1 MAIGSWGFLSKDAP
15 GQSPSE
21 RANLLTVVQQSP
33 AVFLELLLGLIVV
46 GLLIQLLRQR
56 KRLALLERGL
66 AVMEKQ
72 VRAQAVWIA
81 TLDQRMG
88 LAPPPDRPTPP
99 LPHPAQRAQPS
110 APPPPQPRWPAIT
123 EPLVATPAQRPPA
136 WRTVE
141 RLFSEH
147 WSGILGVVVLVAGVT
162 FLAINVALR
171 LGPLQRF
178 CVVTAVALALAAPS
192 ALVGR
197 RPPWR
202 DLATWMRSGGA
213 ALLLFACTAAGSFP
227 QLGLQWIHTP
237 WAALALLA
245 LGVAPN
251 LALATIAPTQTIA
264 SLHAVVNLV
273 PLAIAPQT
281 PLGLALATAVAL
293 VGGQLPRGRPWNRH
307 LLIVAW
313 SYAAFLG
320 HWVLQ
325 NGGPWA
331 TAPAS
336 AWSDPWLPA
345 VATLAALLVFGGG
358 ALRQQRAALVPA
370 HLQGL
375 PLALQLSDWG
385 ALALALLV
393 IPPQAGVRAGA
404 LALTALAL
412 LGLGW
417 RAKRLAVP
425 WLQRSNVLVAQTFAM
440 AAVASLHSILASG
453 PLLLFLLLVECALF
467 LLLGLREGDGPILRV
482 GWALTAVAGLLLTL
496 AVLPAEPTTL
506 SLTDRSSPMGLL
518 LGGTLLTTG
527 VQTLLRR
534 HDGVVPLP
542 PLLGWLVGAQAFTAT
557 VLTAAE
563 TSRPLMA
570 LGLLGGLLLVARRL
584 QPAGLLEGTAAAIGL
599 LQAIDWIWL
608 LARHPLA
615 VPTLALHLGSLAL
628 LAVALIRWAP
638 SGPFRLL
645 GIDGLGITAG
655 LGAFLSLDPIAPQLP
670 GVAWLMLSLL
680 GLEAAN
686 RSGRA
691 ATTHGLV
698 MAIGYGAAFTGSWL
712 LVIQQSPAI
721 LSLGWFNL
729 PGRLLIALL
738 AIAVALYWT
747 IFPAGPRLASLRLW
761 QRIQPCCLE
770 LALAGALLTILT
782 ELTVLWRPLV
792 WSLLA
797 LVPLAPPLR
806 RRFPIRL
813 QLYSVIL
820 YWVGVAG
827 VVAMLSTLSSPSPEW
842 WAQPTT
848 IGLLAIGVQTL
859 YVVAS
864 HRWLAL
870 EPLRQPGGLPLLSWL
885 GNRIADRPN
894 PWLYYPMFCAVA
906 VYLGVRYDRSLLTL
920 LWTAQAMAI
929 YGLSALL
936 RERSFRHLA
945 LLGLGGCLVRLL
957 AVDLAE
963 ADLGLRGLVF
973 VGVGLLMLGMN
984 ALANRFRNRFE

>member
-1 MAIGSWGFLSKDAP
+1 
-15 GQSPSE
+15 
-21 RANLLTVVQQSP
+21 
-33 AVFLELLLGLIVV
+33 VFLELLLALIMV

-56 KRLALLERGL
+56 QRLERLERSL
-66 AVMEKQ
+66 AAMEKHL
-72 VRAQAVWIA
+72 RAQSVWIE
-81 TLDQRMG
+81 TLDQRFG
-88 LAPPPDRPTPP
+88 LAPPPDRAPPRRPANPTPTPP
-99 LPHPAQRAQPS
+99 THQPQLPTAPRPQHVQPP
-110 APPPPQPRWPAIT
+110 APPQ
-123 EPLVATPAQRPPA
+123 VATPPQRPAA

-178 CVVTAVALALAAPS
+178 WVVTAVALALALPS

-202 DLATWMRSGGA
+202 NLTTWMRSGGA
-213 ALLLFACTAAGSFP
+213 ALLLFACTAAGAFP

-237 WAALALLA
+237 GAALALLA
-245 LGVAPN
+245 LGVVPN
-251 LALATIAPTQTIA
+251 LALAAIVRTQTIA
-264 SLHAVVNLV
+264 SLHVVVNLV

-293 VGGQLPRGRPWNRH
+293 VGAQLPMDRPWNRH
-307 LLIVAW
+307 RLIVTWA
-313 SYAAFLG
+313 YAPFLA

-331 TAPAS
+331 SAPAS
-336 AWSDPWLPA
+336 AWSVPWLPGL
-345 VATLAALLVFGGG
+345 ATLAAALVFGGG
-358 ALRQQRAALVPA
+358 ALRHQRAALVPA
-370 HLQGL
+370 RLEGM

-385 ALALALLV
+385 ALGFALLV
-393 IPPQAGVRAGA
+393 IPPQASVRAGA
-404 LALTALAL
+404 LALAALAL

-425 WLQRSNVLVAQTFAM
+425 WLQHSNVLVAQAFALT
-440 AAVASLHSILASG
+440 AIASLPGLLANG

-482 GWALTAVAGLLLTL
+482 GWALTAVAGLLLIL
-496 AVLPAEPTTL
+496 VVLPAEPTTL
-506 SLTDRSSPMGLL
+506 SLTDRTSPMGLL
-518 LGGTLLTTG
+518 LGGTVLTTA
-527 VQTLLRR
+527 VQALLRR
-534 HDGVVPLP
+534 RGAVVPLP

-570 LGLLGGLLLVARRL
+570 LGLLGSLVLVARRL
-584 QPAGLLEGTAAAIGL
+584 QPAGLLAGTAVAIGL
-599 LQAIDWIWL
+599 LQPIDWIWL

-615 VPTLALHLGSLAL
+615 VPTLALHLAALAL
-628 LAVALIRWAP
+628 LALALIRWAP
-638 SGPFRLL
+638 AGPVRLL
-645 GIDGLGITAG
+645 GLDGLGLTAG
-655 LGAFLSLDPIAPQLP
+655 LGAFLLLDPIAPQLP
-670 GVAWLMLSLL
+670 SVGWLMLSLL
-680 GLEAAN
+680 ALEAAN

-691 ATTHGLV
+691 AATHWLV
-698 MAIGYGAAFTGSWL
+698 VAIGYGVAFAGSWL
-712 LVIQQSPAI
+712 LVVHPSPAV
-721 LSLGWFNL
+721 LSLGWFSL
-729 PGRLLIALL
+729 TGRPWITLC
-738 AIAVALYWT
+738 AIAVALRWT
-747 IFPAGPRLASLRLW
+747 FFPASRRLASLPLW

-770 LALAGALLTILT
+770 LALAGAILLIPT
-782 ELTVLWRPLV
+782 ELTRRWQPLA

-813 QLYSVIL
+813 QLYSVVV
-820 YWVGVAG
+820 YWVGVAS
-827 VVAMLSTLSSPSPEW
+827 VVTMLSTLSSPSPQW
-842 WAQPTT
+842 WVQPTT
-848 IGLLAIGVQTL
+848 LGLLAIGVQTL
-859 YVVAS
+859 YVVTA

-870 EPLRQPGGLPLLSWL
+870 EPLRQPGGLPILSWL

-894 PWLYYPMFCAVA
+894 PWLYYPMFTAVA
-906 VYLGVRYDRSLLTL
+906 VYIGVRYDRSLLTL
-920 LWTAQAMAI
+920 LWSAQAMAI

-936 RERSFRHLA
+936 RERPFRHLA
-945 LLGLGGCLVRLL
+945 LLGLGACLLRLL
-957 AVDLAE
+957 AVDMAQ

-973 VGVGLLMLGMN
+973 IGVGLLMLAMN
-984 ALANRFRNRFE
+984 ALANRFRSRFE